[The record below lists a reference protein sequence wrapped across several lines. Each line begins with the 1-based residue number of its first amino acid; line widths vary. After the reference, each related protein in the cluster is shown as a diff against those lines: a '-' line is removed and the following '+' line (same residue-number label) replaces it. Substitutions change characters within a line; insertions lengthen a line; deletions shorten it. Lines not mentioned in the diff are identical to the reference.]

1 MNNSLLILHAFI
13 VIINTTPYCIGI
25 GGCVMENYLETK
37 TPLGVIKGL
46 ETERCVE
53 YRGVRYARAA
63 RYEYPVQE
71 TSWQGVYDA
80 TEYKACCYQHRAF
93 EDDAKVNPFY
103 HKEFRKGLSFTYSED
118 CFFLNIWA
126 PKNAE
131 NRPVL
136 IYIHGGSFTG
146 GSADEGHISGAR
158 FAEQGIVTVAMN
170 YRLGPYGFCAHED
183 LKDENGYRANFGLYD
198 QTVAIQWVI
207 DNIAAFGG
215 DPKKITLMG
224 QSAGAMS
231 VDIHLNNPMLKGKI
245 AGAIMQSGAGLQR
258 CILKPLTISKITP
271 FWDKIAENAGVKS
284 MEELKTADAKD
295 LYYAWRKACMET
307 KVSMPYTFP
316 VYDDKLL
323 RAETFHLKSVPDVP
337 QIVGS
342 TCTDMIPIVLE
353 GVIKKWAKYMQ
364 KHNTKPCYIYNF
376 NRFLP
381 GDDMGAW
388 HSADLLYAFSTL
400 DFNWRPFAEIDY
412 KISEQFSDAICAFV
426 KSGNPNCPSLPE
438 WTANYKRP
446 MSFCENSACA
456 PWKTKDNLKFTITG
470 KGKTV

>member
-1 MNNSLLILHAFI
+1 MNFI
-13 VIINTTPYCIGI
+13 
-25 GGCVMENYLETK
+25 EKE

-46 ETERCVE
+46 EGERCVE
-53 YRGVRYARAA
+53 YRGVRYARAE

-71 TSWQGVYDA
+71 TAWQGVYDA

-131 NRPVL
+131 SCPVL
-136 IYIHGGSFTG
+136 IFIHGGSFTG
-146 GSADEGHISGAR
+146 GSTDEGHIKGER
-158 FAEQGIVTVAMN
+158 FAEKGIITVAMN

-183 LKDENGYRANFGLYD
+183 LKDENGYIANFGLYD
-198 QTVAIQWVI
+198 QTVAIQWVL
-207 DNIAAFGG
+207 DNISALGG
-215 DPKKITLMG
+215 DPQKITLMG

-231 VDIHLNNPMLKGKI
+231 VDIHLNNPMLTGKI
-245 AGAIMQSGAGLQR
+245 KGVIMQSGAGLQR

-271 FWDKIAENAGVKS
+271 FWDKIVENAGVKS
-284 MEELKTADAKD
+284 VKELKDVDAKD
-295 LYYAWRKACMET
+295 LYYAWLKACKET
-307 KVSMPYTFP
+307 KHSMSSTFP
-316 VYDDKLL
+316 VFDGKLL
-323 RAETFHLKSVPDVP
+323 SEKTFNLKSVPDVP
-337 QIVGS
+337 QIIGS

-353 GVIKKWAKYMQ
+353 GVIKKWGKYMQ
-364 KHNTKPCYIYNF
+364 KHHTAPCYLYNF

-400 DFNWRPFAEIDY
+400 NINWRPFEKIDY
-412 KISEQFSDAICAFV
+412 KISEQLSDAICAFV

-438 WTANYKRP
+438 WKENYRKP

-456 PWKTKDNLKFTITG
+456 SWKTKDNLKFTITG
-470 KGKTV
+470 KGKTI

>member
-1 MNNSLLILHAFI
+1 
-13 VIINTTPYCIGI
+13 
-25 GGCVMENYLETK
+25 MENYLETK

-71 TSWQGVYDA
+71 KKWDGVYDA
-80 TEYKACCYQHRAF
+80 TKYKACCYQHRAF

-103 HKEFRKGLSFTYSED
+103 HKEFREGLSFTYSED

-131 NRPVL
+131 NCPVL

-146 GSADEGHISGAR
+146 GSTDEGHISGAR

-183 LKDENGYRANFGLYD
+183 FKDENGYRANFGLYD

-245 AGAIMQSGAGLQR
+245 AGAIMQSGVGLQR
-258 CILKPLTISKITP
+258 CIL
-271 FWDKIAENAGVKS
+271 
-284 MEELKTADAKD
+284 
-295 LYYAWRKACMET
+295 
-307 KVSMPYTFP
+307 
-316 VYDDKLL
+316 
-323 RAETFHLKSVPDVP
+323 
-337 QIVGS
+337 
-342 TCTDMIPIVLE
+342 
-353 GVIKKWAKYMQ
+353 
-364 KHNTKPCYIYNF
+364 
-376 NRFLP
+376 
-381 GDDMGAW
+381 
-388 HSADLLYAFSTL
+388 
-400 DFNWRPFAEIDY
+400 
-412 KISEQFSDAICAFV
+412 
-426 KSGNPNCPSLPE
+426 
-438 WTANYKRP
+438 
-446 MSFCENSACA
+446 
-456 PWKTKDNLKFTITG
+456 
-470 KGKTV
+470 